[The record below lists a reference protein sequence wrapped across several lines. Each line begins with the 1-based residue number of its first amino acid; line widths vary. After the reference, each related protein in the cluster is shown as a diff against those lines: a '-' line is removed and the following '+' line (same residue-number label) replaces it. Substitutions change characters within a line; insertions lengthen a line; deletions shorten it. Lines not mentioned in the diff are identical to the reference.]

1 MADSQPSAASAT
13 AATASTD
20 LATKPGEH
28 AAFALVEGILVI
40 NLDDRPDRWQSLL
53 LEAGRHIDETRL
65 ERLSAIRGTTLP
77 DYGRPP
83 LFRGRRRDRT
93 WAGRAGCALSHRE
106 AIAVAARR
114 GWRSVLILEDD
125 VTFAADFDAE
135 ATRLA
140 RALRELRWDI
150 CYLGFTDPIGPFRQ
164 LSALTPPSALYQLYG
179 CNTTHAYIVRDTA
192 YAKLLELLPTEETI
206 WPWLTR
212 HRAIDRWYARTLSRH
227 FTVVAVSPSIINQ
240 DDGVSD
246 ITGRANDN
254 DYQTA
259 IQSSHTPA
267 GMPYEFARVLRRL
280 HFSLSGSY
288 DALRGQIKR
297 LRGF

>member
-1 MADSQPSAASAT
+1 MTSPQPYASR
-13 AATASTD
+13 ST
-20 LATKPGEH
+20 GE
-28 AAFALVEGILVI
+28 APAFALAEGILVI

-53 LEAGRHIDETRL
+53 REAGRHIDETRL
-65 ERLSAIRGTTLP
+65 ERLSAIRGTSLP
-77 DYGRPP
+77 GYGHPP
-83 LFRGRRRDRT
+83 LFRSRRRDRT

-106 AIAVAARR
+106 AIALAARQ

-125 VTFAADFDAE
+125 VTFAGDFDAQ
-135 ATRLA
+135 AASLA
-140 RALRELRWDI
+140 SALRELRWDI

-164 LSALTPPSALYQLYG
+164 LSALAPPSALYHIYG

-212 HRAIDRWYARTLSRH
+212 NRAIDRLYARTLSRH

-240 DDGVSD
+240 DNGVSD

-259 IQSSHTPA
+259 IPSSHAAT
-267 GMPYEFARVLRRL
+267 GLPYAFVRLLRRL
-280 HFSLSGSY
+280 HFSLSGAY

>member
-1 MADSQPSAASAT
+1 MTSNKPFATSSMNEPPSSAVAAGLGAR
-13 AATASTD
+13 
-20 LATKPGEH
+20 P
-28 AAFALVEGILVI
+28 AFALAEGILVI
-40 NLDDRPDRWQSLL
+40 NLDDRLDRWQSLL
-53 LEAGRHIDETRL
+53 REAGRHIDETRL
-65 ERLSAIRGTTLP
+65 ERLSAIRGTNLP

-83 LFRGRRRDRT
+83 LFRGRRRDRA

-106 AIAVAARR
+106 AIALAARR
-114 GWRSVLILEDD
+114 GWHSVLILEDD
-125 VTFAADFDAE
+125 AAFTADFDAQ
-135 ATRLA
+135 AAWLA
-140 RALRELRWDI
+140 NALRDVRWDI

-192 YAKLLELLPTEETI
+192 YAKLLELLPTRETI

-212 HRAIDRWYARTLSRH
+212 NRAIDRWYARTLSRH

-259 IQSSHTPA
+259 IQSSHTAA
-267 GMPYEFARVLRRL
+267 GLPYEFARTLRRL
-280 HFSLSGSY
+280 HFSLSGAY

>member
-1 MADSQPSAASAT
+1 MASPQPHASR
-13 AATASTD
+13 STSE
-20 LATKPGEH
+20 AP
-28 AAFALVEGILVI
+28 AFALAEGILVI

-53 LEAGRHIDETRL
+53 REAGRHIDETRL
-65 ERLSAIRGTTLP
+65 ERLAATRGTSLQG
-77 DYGRPP
+77 YGHPP

-106 AIAVAARR
+106 AIAMAARR

-125 VTFAADFDAE
+125 VTFAADFDAQ
-135 ATRLA
+135 AARLA
-140 RALRELRWDI
+140 SALRDVRWDI

-164 LSALTPPSALYQLYG
+164 LSALAPPGALYQLYG

-206 WPWLTR
+206 WHWLTR
-212 HRAIDRWYARTLSRH
+212 NRAIDRWYARTLSRH

-259 IQSSHTPA
+259 IQSSHTA
-267 GMPYEFARVLRRL
+267 TGLPYDFARILRRL
-280 HFSLSGSY
+280 HFSLSGAY

>member
-1 MADSQPSAASAT
+1 MADSQPSGTRAS
-13 AATASTD
+13 AATASTAV
-20 LATKPGEH
+20 ATEPGERR
-28 AAFALVEGILVI
+28 AFALAEGILVI
-40 NLDDRPDRWQSLL
+40 NLDERPDRWQSLL
-53 LEAGRHIDETRL
+53 HEAGDHIDERRL
-65 ERLSAIRGTTLP
+65 ERLAAIRGTELHG
-77 DYGRPP
+77 YGRPP
-83 LFRGRRRDRT
+83 LFRGRQRDRT

-106 AIAVAARR
+106 AIALAARR

-125 VTFAADFDAE
+125 VAFAADFDTQVAK
-135 ATRLA
+135 LA
-140 RALRELRWDI
+140 SALRDVRWDI

-164 LSALTPPSALYQLYG
+164 LSALAPPSALYQLYG

-192 YAKLLELLPTEETI
+192 YAKLLELLPTRETI
-206 WPWLTR
+206 WHWLTR
-212 HRAIDRWYARTLSRH
+212 NRAIDRWYARTLSRH
-227 FTVVAVSPSIINQ
+227 FNVVAVSPSIINQ

-259 IQSSHTPA
+259 IQSSHTAA
-267 GMPYEFARVLRRL
+267 GLPYEFARTLRRL
-280 HFSLSGSY
+280 HFSLSGAY

>member
-1 MADSQPSAASAT
+1 MADSQPSATIAT
-13 AATASTD
+13 TVTASTAV
-20 LATKPGEH
+20 ATELG
-28 AAFALVEGILVI
+28 ARTAFALAEGILVI

-53 LEAGRHIDETRL
+53 REAGRHIDETRL
-65 ERLSAIRGTTLP
+65 ERLSAIRGTNLQG
-77 DYGRPP
+77 YGRLP

-106 AIAVAARR
+106 AIALAARR

-125 VTFAADFDAE
+125 VTFATDFDAH
-135 ATRLA
+135 AARLA
-140 RALRELRWDI
+140 SALRDVRWDI

-164 LSALTPPSALYQLYG
+164 LSALAPPSALYQLYG

-192 YAKLLELLPTEETI
+192 YAKLLELVPTEETI
-206 WPWLTR
+206 WHWLTR
-212 HRAIDRWYARTLSRH
+212 NRAIDRWYARTLSRH
-227 FTVVAVSPSIINQ
+227 FNVVAVSPSIINQ

-259 IQSSHTPA
+259 IQASHTA
-267 GMPYEFARVLRRL
+267 TGLPYEFARLLRRL
-280 HFSLSGSY
+280 RFFLSGSY

>member
-1 MADSQPSAASAT
+1 MADSQP
-13 AATASTD
+13 AATSTTPTTAGPAV
-20 LATKPGEH
+20 ATGLGAR
-28 AAFALVEGILVI
+28 AAFALAEGILVI

-53 LEAGRHIDETRL
+53 REAGRHIDETRL

-77 DYGRPP
+77 GYGCPP

-106 AIAVAARR
+106 AIALAARR

-125 VTFAADFDAE
+125 VTFTTDFDAH
-135 ATRLA
+135 AARLA
-140 RALRELRWDI
+140 SALRDVRWDI

-164 LSALTPPSALYQLYG
+164 LSTLAPPSALYQLYG

-192 YAKLLELLPTEETI
+192 YAKLLALLPTRETI

-212 HRAIDRWYARTLSRH
+212 NRAIDRWYARTLSRH
-227 FTVVAVSPSIINQ
+227 FNVVAVSPSIINQ
-240 DDGVSD
+240 DDSVSD

-259 IQSSHTPA
+259 IQSSRTA
-267 GMPYEFARVLRRL
+267 IGLPYEFARILRRL
-280 HFSLSGSY
+280 RFSLSRSS